1 MAIPFTKIKN
11 RFGLDD
17 VMPFG
22 RHQGYTVLEII
33 KDRPTYIS
41 WLIQNTNLKFY
52 ESVHDELSRYLK
64 HHIPAGAGN
73 YTWQGKPKYD
83 WDQRGL
89 SDFDDYFD
97 DVPF

>member
-1 MAIPFTKIKN
+1 MPIPFTKIKN

-33 KDRPTYIS
+33 KDRPSYIS

-52 ESVHDELSRYLK
+52 ESVHDELSRYLVK
-64 HHIPAGAGN
+64 HVPRGVGN
-73 YTWQGKPKYD
+73 YTWKGYPDYDHDTCGEWSD
-83 WDQRGL
+83 WDA
-89 SDFDDYFD
+89 